1 MVKKLFIFL
10 AFILFFLMTSIYH
23 APKENIYFALE
34 QELKKN
40 NIIISNEKIEDTG
53 FSLKLQD
60 AELFYDSINSAS
72 IKEIDIN
79 LLLFKTSV
87 TISDIQLSQMASS
100 FLPLKIRKLILT
112 HSIFNPLS
120 INIYES
126 GGNGKIR
133 GNFSLIDK
141 KLHIVFSPSKLMLNK
156 FKKSIRIFKK
166 SKNGN
171 YTYDK
176 SF

>member
-10 AFILFFLMTSIYH
+10 AYIVFFLMTCIYL
-23 APKENIYFALE
+23 APKEYIYFALE

-40 NIIISNEKIEDTG
+40 NIIISDEKIVDTG

-60 AELFYDSINSAS
+60 AELFYESINSAS

-79 LLLFKTSV
+79 LLLFKTSI
-87 TISDIQLSQMASS
+87 TISDIKLSQMASS
-100 FLPLKIRKLILT
+100 FLPLKIRKVILT

-133 GNFSLIDK
+133 GSFSFIDK
-141 KLHIVFSPSKLMLNK
+141 KLHIVFSPSKLMLNE

-166 SKNGN
+166 SKNGK

>member
-1 MVKKLFIFL
+1 
-10 AFILFFLMTSIYH
+10 
-23 APKENIYFALE
+23 
-34 QELKKN
+34 
-40 NIIISNEKIEDTG
+40 
-53 FSLKLQD
+53 
-60 AELFYDSINSAS
+60 
-72 IKEIDIN
+72 
-79 LLLFKTSV
+79 
-87 TISDIQLSQMASS
+87 MASS

-133 GNFSLIDK
+133 GSFSLINK
-141 KLHIVFSPSKLMLNK
+141 ELHIVFSPSKLMLNE
-156 FKKSIRIFKK
+156 FKKSIKMFKK
-166 SKNGN
+166 SKNGD